1 MTNTINSNDV
11 GGNATRTEAA
21 CGDATCAVTTV
32 TSWIADTNAMTGG
45 VPAHDHGDVGRGT
58 DPASQDD
65 APDVVD
71 DAPGVLGGGL
81 GTSQTAH
88 ASGIA
93 DASETAEA
101 EAADAAAVAASARS
115 ARVADAAGRFATIR
129 VSYGPQNLLVA
140 SLDELRMTAL
150 SIRENRVST
159 GRRIP
164 MPAMRTIA
172 ELGVGK
178 TWAAEKLV
186 GRCAVTDADDK
197 RRPVLLVELDTSGKQ
212 VSLPRGVLRT
222 LSKRGWNIG
231 NDPEVLWTRA
241 IDAMKEFGVEIV
253 IFDEINRAAR
263 RPSIGPV
270 IGGDIMDLLVNGDV
284 AVAFLGTEEADKV
297 FDRCPPLKD
306 RMKASAIMK
315 ALDWLLDEKETFITF
330 LSRMDAALA
339 ANRLTDGIS
348 GIDDERIAKP
358 LWDVSRGRLRPLCL
372 LLEEAVTAIHREG
385 GDGPRILTPDIL
397 AQAVEDL
404 SLPAGVVDY
413 NPFTEKKPA

>member
-1 MTNTINSNDV
+1 MTNIMNSNDV
-11 GGNATRTEAA
+11 GGNATRAEAA
-21 CGDATCAVTTV
+21 CGDATCAVATT
-32 TSWIADTNAMTGG
+32 TSSIAEDTTMASNI
-45 VPAHDHGDVGRGT
+45 PARVLDGVGRDA

-65 APDVVD
+65 AAPDVVD
-71 DAPGVLGGGL
+71 DAPGVLGAGRD
-81 GTSQTAH
+81 T
-88 ASGIA
+88 
-93 DASETAEA
+93 SETADSSVVADAPEKPA
-101 EAADAAAVAASARS
+101 AADADAAAAASARS

-385 GDGPRILTPDIL
+385 GDGPRILTPYIL

-413 NPFTEKKPA
+413 NPFTEEKPA